1 MADGLVEFRSFAG
14 GDSSTQALTASRTYA
29 DLRRYSHPAQF
40 ACDVALHLKLYSLG
54 VSDVVV
60 GDRQLSSRETPSGG
74 MNKNA
79 FVEITKLYFYEE
91 VVDLLPIKMVR
102 PTPLDSALPLTP
114 HP

>member
-1 MADGLVEFRSFAG
+1 MWW
-14 GDSSTQALTASRTYA
+14 
-29 DLRRYSHPAQF
+29 
-40 ACDVALHLKLYSLG
+40 
-54 VSDVVV
+54 V

-102 PTPLDSALPLTP
+102 RLPLDSALPRTP
-114 HP
+114 RPAHHRVASRERTCRI